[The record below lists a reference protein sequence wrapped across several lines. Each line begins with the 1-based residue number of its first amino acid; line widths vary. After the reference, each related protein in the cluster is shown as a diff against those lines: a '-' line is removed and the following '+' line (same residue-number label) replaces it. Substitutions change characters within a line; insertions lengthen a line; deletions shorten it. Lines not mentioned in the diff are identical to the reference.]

1 MRYSSTMLTRTVL
14 LAILVATAGL
24 LAGAEPTT
32 VYAPLVY
39 TYPPDQVPEDGTVLV
54 QSGWESKLTAF
65 NPTGDAATIEVL
77 AAHGPDGP
85 VQKGM
90 PSANTTE
97 LPAHAGGAVNW
108 GFATTPRFGVA
119 FLEMRTAP
127 EVSVNGDLVWSK
139 RYLGCGNVLGS
150 TLVPQGQVALPVFRS
165 LFPAGRTAIAGAVE
179 LGRLMDSPYCPEAA
193 RKYRR
198 RVNVTLFNAG
208 DAAAT
213 FVVAEL
219 PLNGIATPLYETSR
233 VVGAKRV
240 LQINSIPVPTEESP
254 EIAGPINGDAIWFR
268 VTANQPFLFYV
279 STVFEDPEPGAA
291 AFQVYTPSLSP
302 PSAP

>member
-1 MRYSSTMLTRTVL
+1 MLARAL
-14 LAILVATAGL
+14 LSAIVVATSGP
-24 LAGAEPTT
+24 LARAEPTT

-39 TYPPDQVPEDGTVLV
+39 TYPPDQVPEDGIVLV
-54 QSGWESKLTAF
+54 QSGWESKLSAF
-65 NPTGDAATIEVL
+65 NPTGDATTLEVL

-85 VQKGM
+85 VRKGM
-90 PSANTTE
+90 PSANLTE
-97 LPAHAGGAVNW
+97 LPPYAGGAVNW

-127 EVSVNGDLVWSK
+127 EVSVSGDLVWSK

-150 TLVPQGQVALPVFRS
+150 TKVPQGQVALPVFRS

-193 RKYRR
+193 REYRR

-208 DAAAT
+208 DAEAN
-213 FVVAEL
+213 FVVTEL
-219 PLNGIATPLYETSR
+219 PLNGIATPLYETTR
-233 VVGAKRV
+233 MVGAKRV
-240 LQINSIPVPTEESP
+240 LQINSIPVPTEDSP
-254 EIAGPINGDAIWFR
+254 DIAGPINGDSIWFK
-268 VTANQPFLFYV
+268 VTASQPFPFYV

-291 AFQVYTPSLSP
+291 AFQVYTPFLSP
-302 PSAP
+302 SSAP

>member
-1 MRYSSTMLTRTVL
+1 MLTRALFSACVVL
-14 LAILVATAGL
+14 ATGVLAASDL
-24 LAGAEPTT
+24 TT

-54 QSGWESKLTAF
+54 QSGWESKLSAF
-65 NPTGDAATIEVL
+65 NPTGDATTMEVL

-90 PSANTTE
+90 PSANLTE
-97 LPAHAGGAVNW
+97 LPPYAGGAVNW
-108 GFATTPRFGVA
+108 GFATTPRFGIA
-119 FLEMRTAP
+119 FLEMRAAP
-127 EVSVNGDLVWSK
+127 EVSVSGDLVWSK
-139 RYLGCGNVLGS
+139 RYLGCGNGLGS
-150 TLVPQGQVALPVFRS
+150 TKVPQGQVALPVFRS

-193 RKYRR
+193 RKYQR

-208 DAAAT
+208 DAEAT
-213 FVVAEL
+213 FVVTEL
-219 PLNGIATPLYETSR
+219 PLNGITTPLYETTR
-233 VVGAKRV
+233 MVGAKRV
-240 LQINSIPVPTEESP
+240 LQINSIPVPMEDSP
-254 EIAGPINGDAIWFR
+254 EIAGPINGDAIWFK

-291 AFQVYTPSLSP
+291 AFQVYTPSLLP
-302 PSAP
+302 LSAQ